1 MKMKF
6 KIQTSKLKNKKGYLL
21 VEVMIAISLLTLGFF
36 GTLSLISNSISLNS
50 VVSDHFIANYLAME
64 GIETVKNLIDA
75 NFFKSNPWNLGFTNG
90 NFEIDY
96 QSAALKSDS
105 GQPILFDSASGLYG
119 YQSGNPSPFKRTIK
133 VDFININEMK
143 VNSIVSWTGRGN
155 SKFEINL
162 EDHFFNNK

>member
-96 QSAALKSDS
+96 QS
-105 GQPILFDSASGLYG
+105 
-119 YQSGNPSPFKRTIK
+119 GNPSPFKRTIK

-155 SKFEINL
+155 AKFEINL